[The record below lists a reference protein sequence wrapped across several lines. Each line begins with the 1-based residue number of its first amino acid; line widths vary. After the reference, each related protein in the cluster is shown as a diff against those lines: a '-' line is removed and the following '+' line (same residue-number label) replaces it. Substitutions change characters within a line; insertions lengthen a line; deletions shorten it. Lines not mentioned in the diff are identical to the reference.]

1 MAGLIPFNRRRDIFN
16 TGFGDFS
23 NMLDDF
29 FADMWPIKRSLF
41 CDTFKIDVR
50 DNKNEYVVEAELP
63 GINKDEIDI
72 SLVEGRLSIAV
83 NKEENTGQNNDNYVH
98 RERRVCSMRRSIY
111 LADADTQGIK
121 AKLDNGVLSITV
133 PKTGKPDSSVK
144 INIE

>member
-50 DNKNEYVVEAELP
+50 DNKT
-63 GINKDEIDI
+63 
-72 SLVEGRLSIAV
+72 SMLSRPSCPV
-83 NKEENTGQNNDNYVH
+83 
-98 RERRVCSMRRSIY
+98 SIRM
-111 LADADTQGIK
+111 K
-121 AKLDNGVLSITV
+121 
-133 PKTGKPDSSVK
+133 
-144 INIE
+144 